1 MAPGRRETPRY
12 VPCDCPVTPCR
23 APYSRPNLPC
33 SAPPTTTRAAPFT
46 LLYTRQKI
54 TAPLCFLSSPA
65 DFAGIRADSP
75 CKRRRA
81 PPRAPR
87 GVAVTRYT
95 AGNSGPRSAVT
106 PEVPAHRRPRGPGA
120 PPSGTHR
127 PHLGAILG
135 ETASSAKNLF
145 PTNSFVWGFL
155 KSDSQG
161 RTGRNSYP
169 IPSGL
174 GLSGAQQGAEP
185 DDAAPAAVVPRV
197 PEIWPELYLTLRRLT
212 LDLLPGSDAG
222 HAVPDAPPCTR
233 LFSEVLAPVAHSP

>member
-1 MAPGRRETPRY
+1 MPIYAFTPSQPAKAYKSRNDLPCIRSPQQTARPNPNPNNGVSYPVMAPGRRETPRY
-12 VPCDCPVTPCR
+12 VPCDCPVTLCR
-23 APYSRPNLPC
+23 APYRRPNLPC

-46 LLYTRQKI
+46 LLYTRQEI

-145 PTNSFVWGFL
+145 PTNSFV
-155 KSDSQG
+155 
-161 RTGRNSYP
+161 
-169 IPSGL
+169 
-174 GLSGAQQGAEP
+174 
-185 DDAAPAAVVPRV
+185 
-197 PEIWPELYLTLRRLT
+197 
-212 LDLLPGSDAG
+212 
-222 HAVPDAPPCTR
+222 
-233 LFSEVLAPVAHSP
+233 

>member
-23 APYSRPNLPC
+23 APYRRPNLPC

-155 KSDSQG
+155 KSDSQAYKPPPVPHNFFVLRQNQLSIPLYKF
-161 RTGRNSYP
+161 RTTPDLRPPNELQTLSREMNF
-169 IPSGL
+169 L
-174 GLSGAQQGAEP
+174 GWIAHPQQP
-185 DDAAPAAVVPRV
+185 PYRAPNP
-197 PEIWPELYLTLRRLT
+197 LRPL
-212 LDLLPGSDAG
+212 
-222 HAVPDAPPCTR
+222 
-233 LFSEVLAPVAHSP
+233 